1 MHISSDKLLQM
12 KQFNGKSSTF
22 TIKLHRL
29 HEQIVWV
36 PCDPRDDQ
44 VDPNWS
50 FVRLMK
56 SSTSGLGLSL
66 LVASRLNSWLI
77 PKSNRIDY
85 KIIVL
90 LIYLKAV
97 FITSGKNY
105 FPLNLKRKC
114 NYFWQL
120 ITATQFAC
128 QICQLWLRSFLPVSC
143 ILIIFVLFQTFR
155 IISVVLF
162 SFSLCQKCF

>member
-36 PCDPRDDQ
+36 PSDPRDDQ

-66 LVASRLNSWLI
+66 LVASRHDCLNSWLI

-97 FITSGKNY
+97 KITSGKNY

-114 NYFWQL
+114 NYFWQINHSNSVCLSNLSAL
-120 ITATQFAC
+120 IAKFSA
-128 QICQLWLRSFLPVSC
+128 SFMYFNY
-143 ILIIFVLFQTFR
+143 IRTFPD
-155 IISVVLF
+155 I
-162 SFSLCQKCF
+162 

>member
-50 FVRLMK
+50 FVLLMK

-66 LVASRLNSWLI
+66 LVASRHDCLNSWLI
-77 PKSNRIDY
+77 PKSNRIDFANLFESSFY
-85 KIIVL
+85 NKW
-90 LIYLKAV
+90 
-97 FITSGKNY
+97 KNY

-128 QICQLWLRSFLPVSC
+128 QICQL
-143 ILIIFVLFQTFR
+143 
-155 IISVVLF
+155 
-162 SFSLCQKCF
+162 

>member
-56 SSTSGLGLSL
+56 SSMFGLRLNL
-66 LVASRLNSWLI
+66 LVASRYGCLNSWLI
-77 PKSNRIDY
+77 PKRNSDRLQNHCFANLSSSFLS
-85 KIIVL
+85 V
-90 LIYLKAV
+90 YLKAV
-97 FITSGKNY
+97 FIQVNFKT
-105 FPLNLKRKC
+105 KC
-114 NYFWQL
+114 NYFWQNH
-120 ITATQFAC
+120 
-128 QICQLWLRSFLPVSC
+128 SN
-143 ILIIFVLFQTFR
+143 
-155 IISVVLF
+155 SV
-162 SFSLCQKCF
+162 C

>member
-12 KQFNGKSSTF
+12 NGKSSTF
-22 TIKLHRL
+22 TIKLHLL

-36 PCDPRDDQ
+36 LSDPRDDQ

-155 IISVVLF
+155 IISIVLF
-162 SFSLCQKCF
+162 SFSLC

>member
-29 HEQIVWV
+29 HQQIVWV

-44 VDPNWS
+44 VNPNWS
-50 FVRLMK
+50 FVRLME

-66 LVASRLNSWLI
+66 LVASRHDCLNSWLI

-97 FITSGKNY
+97 KITSGKNY

-114 NYFWQL
+114 NYFWQINHSNSVCLSNLSAL
-120 ITATQFAC
+120 IAKFSA
-128 QICQLWLRSFLPVSC
+128 SFMYFNY
-143 ILIIFVLFQTFR
+143 IRTFPD
-155 IISVVLF
+155 I
-162 SFSLCQKCF
+162 

>member
-29 HEQIVWV
+29 HQQIVWV

-66 LVASRLNSWLI
+66 LVDSRHDCLNSWLI

-97 FITSGKNY
+97 KITSGKNY

-114 NYFWQL
+114 NYFWQINHSNSVCLSNLSAL
-120 ITATQFAC
+120 IAKFSA
-128 QICQLWLRSFLPVSC
+128 SFMYFNY
-143 ILIIFVLFQTFR
+143 IRTFPD
-155 IISVVLF
+155 I
-162 SFSLCQKCF
+162 

>member
-1 MHISSDKLLQM
+1 MHISSGKLLQM
-12 KQFNGKSSTF
+12 KQFNGKSNTF
-22 TIKLHRL
+22 TIKFHRL

-66 LVASRLNSWLI
+66 LVASRHDCLNSWLI

-90 LIYLKAV
+90 LIYLVVYLKP
-97 FITSGKNY
+97 FRLSESCFYTSGKNH

-114 NYFWQL
+114 NYFWQINHSNSVCLSNLSAL
-120 ITATQFAC
+120 IAKFSA
-128 QICQLWLRSFLPVSC
+128 SFMYFNY
-143 ILIIFVLFQTFR
+143 IRTFPD
-155 IISVVLF
+155 I
-162 SFSLCQKCF
+162 

>member
-1 MHISSDKLLQM
+1 MRISSDKLLQM
-12 KQFNGKSSTF
+12 KQFNGKTSTF

-29 HEQIVWV
+29 HEQIVSV

-66 LVASRLNSWLI
+66 LVASRHDCLNSWLI

-85 KIIVL
+85 KLIVL

-120 ITATQFAC
+120 ITVTPFAC

-143 ILIIFVLFQTFR
+143 ILIIFVLFETFR

-162 SFSLCQKCF
+162 SFSLC

>member
-66 LVASRLNSWLI
+66 LVDSRHDCLNSWLI
-77 PKSNRIDY
+77 PKSNRIDF
-85 KIIVL
+85 
-90 LIYLKAV
+90 A
-97 FITSGKNY
+97 
-105 FPLNLKRKC
+105 NL
-114 NYFWQL
+114 FES
-120 ITATQFAC
+120 
-128 QICQLWLRSFLPVSC
+128 SFYNKWKK
-143 ILIIFVLFQTFR
+143 
-155 IISVVLF
+155 LF
-162 SFSLCQKCF
+162 SLELEEEM

>member
-29 HEQIVWV
+29 HQQIVWV

-66 LVASRLNSWLI
+66 LVASRHDCLNSWLI

-114 NYFWQL
+114 NYFWQINHSNSVCLSNLSAL
-120 ITATQFAC
+120 IAKFSA
-128 QICQLWLRSFLPVSC
+128 SFMYFNY
-143 ILIIFVLFQTFR
+143 IRTFPD
-155 IISVVLF
+155 I
-162 SFSLCQKCF
+162 

>member
-1 MHISSDKLLQM
+1 MHISSDKRLQM
-12 KQFNGKSSTF
+12 NGKSSTF
-22 TIKLHRL
+22 TIKLHLL

-36 PCDPRDDQ
+36 PSDPRDDQ

-90 LIYLKAV
+90 LIYLVVYLKP
-97 FITSGKNY
+97 FRLSESCFYTSGKNH

-128 QICQLWLRSFLPVSC
+128 QICQL
-143 ILIIFVLFQTFR
+143 
-155 IISVVLF
+155 
-162 SFSLCQKCF
+162 

>member
-12 KQFNGKSSTF
+12 NGKSSTF
-22 TIKLHRL
+22 TIKLHLL

-36 PCDPRDDQ
+36 PSDPRDDQ

-155 IISVVLF
+155 IISIVLF
-162 SFSLCQKCF
+162 SFSLC

>member
-56 SSTSGLGLSL
+56 SSTTGLSL
-66 LVASRLNSWLI
+66 SHLFASYMT
-77 PKSNRIDY
+77 D
-85 KIIVL
+85 
-90 LIYLKAV
+90 
-97 FITSGKNY
+97 SG
-105 FPLNLKRKC
+105 
-114 NYFWQL
+114 QL
-120 ITATQFAC
+120 AD
-128 QICQLWLRSFLPVSC
+128 S
-143 ILIIFVLFQTFR
+143 
-155 IISVVLF
+155 
-162 SFSLCQKCF
+162 QKQ

>member
-1 MHISSDKLLQM
+1 MHISSEKLLQM

-50 FVRLMK
+50 FVRVMK

-66 LVASRLNSWLI
+66 LVASRHDCLNSWLI

-162 SFSLCQKCF
+162 SFSLC

>member
-1 MHISSDKLLQM
+1 MHISSGKLLQM
-12 KQFNGKSSTF
+12 KQFNGKSNTF

-66 LVASRLNSWLI
+66 LVASRHDCLNSWLI

-114 NYFWQL
+114 NYFW
-120 ITATQFAC
+120 
-128 QICQLWLRSFLPVSC
+128 
-143 ILIIFVLFQTFR
+143 
-155 IISVVLF
+155 
-162 SFSLCQKCF
+162 